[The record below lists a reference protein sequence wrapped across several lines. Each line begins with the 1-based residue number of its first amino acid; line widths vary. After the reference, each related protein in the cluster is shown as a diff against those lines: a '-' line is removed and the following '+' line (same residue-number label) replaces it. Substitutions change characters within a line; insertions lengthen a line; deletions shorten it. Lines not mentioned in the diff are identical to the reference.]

1 MKTVDRESKMRN
13 RIVVIAVLI
22 ALINAGA
29 FALAANTSPSADSG
43 DGGKLGEQIGDGRA
57 EDGEEQGSD
66 VLPGL
71 TEDELAFV
79 GLSAEAAGDLADS
92 EGRLWRV
99 GREDG
104 EFFAL
109 TADWVVGRVTFEID
123 SGVVTRASVEREET
137 DVVDRSQSQSEEE
150 IAQAQVIAEA
160 VRRLLNV
167 DNGFG
172 ADHRFTGVHV
182 ASLFD
187 GDPGRSLDGF
197 TIELIAA
204 VVREHGATVQF
215 IDGADDLITKLLDDT
230 PQGVAVISI
239 ADIRLD
245 DSSAEVELR
254 LWCGSL
260 CGVFVTYEAVLEAG
274 EWSIVGPVGPIAMS

>member
-1 MKTVDRESKMRN
+1 MRY

-22 ALINAGA
+22 ALTSAGA
-29 FALAANTSPSADSG
+29 FALAANTSPSADSD

-57 EDGEEQGSD
+57 EDGEEQGTD

-79 GLSAEAAGDLADS
+79 GLSAEAAGDLAAS

-123 SGVVTRASVEREET
+123 AGVVTRASVEREET

-150 IAQAQVIAEA
+150 IARAQVIAEA

-187 GDPGRSLDGF
+187 GDPGRPLGAL
-197 TIELIAA
+197 TLELIAA
-204 VVREHGATVQF
+204 VVQEHGANVQF
-215 IDGADDLITKLLDDT
+215 IDDADGLITKLFDDT
-230 PQGVAVISI
+230 PLGVAVISI
-239 ADIRLD
+239 ANVRLD
-245 DSSAEVELR
+245 GSSAEVELR

-260 CGVFVTYEAVLEAG
+260 CGVFVTYEAALEAG

>member
-1 MKTVDRESKMRN
+1 MRY

-22 ALINAGA
+22 ALISAGA
-29 FALAANTSPSADSG
+29 FALAANTSPSADS
-43 DGGKLGEQIGDGRA
+43 D
-57 EDGEEQGSD
+57 DGEEQGTD

-123 SGVVTRASVEREET
+123 SGVVTRASFEREET

-187 GDPGRSLDGF
+187 GDPGRPLGSL
-197 TIELIAA
+197 TLELIAA
-204 VVREHGATVQF
+204 VVQEHGANVQF
-215 IDGADDLITKLLDDT
+215 IDDVDGLITKLFDDT
-230 PQGVAVISI
+230 PLGVAVISI
-239 ADIRLD
+239 ANVRLD
-245 DSSAEVELR
+245 GSSAEVELR

-260 CGVFVTYEAVLEAG
+260 CGVFVTYEAALEAG